1 MCSPGMD
8 NFSTAFLLAERK
20 VGVQGMDKAV
30 AAAVKDIVGAEHVL
44 EKYED
49 RYCYTY
55 DASAVTA
62 GKEGTPA
69 LVVYPGS
76 AAEVSA
82 LLKLANEHGFPVIPR
97 GAGSN
102 VSGGSIPRADAM
114 VMVLT
119 RMNRIVAIDRK
130 NMVAEV
136 EAGVITADFQAE
148 VEKLGLF
155 YPPDP
160 ASRAFSTM
168 GGNVAECAGGPRGAK
183 YGVTRDYVL
192 GLEVVLPT
200 GEIIRTG
207 ARTMKCVAGYDLT
220 RLMTGS
226 EGTLGV
232 VTKAIVKLLPLPE
245 AKKTML
251 AIFDDI
257 DRAAETVAQVF
268 MAGVIPTTLE
278 LLDNIYIRNIE
289 AAVNI
294 GLPTEAEAVLLI
306 EVDGDSAVL
315 DKQVGV
321 IAGICRE
328 QGATA
333 VKVAQDAREADELW
347 VARRA
352 AFAAVSRVRP
362 TIIGEDCTVPR
373 DKIPEMVRTIRAIG
387 EKYDIIIAVL
397 GHAGDG
403 NLHATILTDERDKEE
418 MARVEKAAE
427 EIFAATL
434 AVEGT
439 LTGEHG
445 IGLVKKKY
453 LPLELGEGGMMAMR
467 AIKKALDP
475 NNILNPELV

>member
-1 MCSPGMD
+1 M
-8 NFSTAFLLAERK
+8 E
-20 VGVQGMDKAV
+20 KAV
-30 AAAVKDIVGAEHVL
+30 VAAVKGIVGTEHVL

-49 RYCYTY
+49 KYCYTY

-62 GKEGTPA
+62 GKDGVPA
-69 LVVYPGS
+69 LVVFPGS

-82 LLKLANEHGFPVIPR
+82 LLVLANEHKIPVIPR

-102 VSGGSIPRADAM
+102 VSGGSIPVPGAM
-114 VMVLT
+114 VLVLT
-119 RMNRIVAIDRK
+119 RLNRIIAIDRK

-136 EAGVITADFQAE
+136 EAGVITADFQTE

-160 ASRAFSTM
+160 ASKAFSTL

-220 RLMTGS
+220 RLITGS

-251 AIFDDI
+251 ATFADM
-257 DRAAETVAQVF
+257 DRAAETVSRVF

-289 AAVNI
+289 AAVNV
-294 GLPTEAEAVLLI
+294 GLPVDAEAVLLI
-306 EVDGDSAVL
+306 EVDGDREVL
-315 DKQVGV
+315 DKQVG
-321 IAGICRE
+321 IIEGICRE
-328 QGATA
+328 QGAS
-333 VKVAQDAREADELW
+333 VQVAMDAKEADGLW
-347 VARRA
+347 VARRS

-373 DKIPEMVRTIRAIG
+373 DRIPEMVRIIRAVA

-403 NLHATILTDERDKEE
+403 NLHATILTDERDREE

-427 EIFAATL
+427 EIFTATL
-434 AVEGT
+434 AMEGT

-453 LPLELGEGGMMAMR
+453 LPLEAGEGGMMAMR
-467 AIKKALDP
+467 AIKRALDP
-475 NNILNPELV
+475 NNILNPGLF

>member
-1 MCSPGMD
+1 MH
-8 NFSTAFLLAERK
+8 
-20 VGVQGMDKAV
+20 VGNGHFWSGVPAGGTD
-30 AAAVKDIVGAEHVL
+30 DGGLVL
-44 EKYED
+44 EKAVVEAIKGIVGTENVLEQYED

-62 GKEGTPA
+62 GREGTPA
-69 LVVYPGS
+69 LVVYPGG

-82 LLKLANEHGFPVIPR
+82 LLKLANEHKIPVIPR

-102 VSGGSIPRADAM
+102 VSGGSIPRAGAM

-119 RMNRIVAIDRK
+119 RLNRIVVIDRK
-130 NMVAEV
+130 NMIAEV

-192 GLEVVLPT
+192 GLEAVLPT
-200 GEIIRTG
+200 GEIVKTG

-220 RLMTGS
+220 RLITGS
-226 EGTLGV
+226 EGTLAV

-245 AKKTML
+245 AKRTLL
-251 AIFDDI
+251 AVFADM
-257 DRAAETVAQVF
+257 DRAAETVSQVF

-289 AAVNI
+289 EYMHI
-294 GLPTEAEAVLLI
+294 GLPVEAEAVLLI
-306 EVDGDSAVL
+306 EVDGDREVL
-315 DKQVGV
+315 DKQAGI
-321 IAGICRE
+321 IARICRE
-328 QGATA
+328 QGATE
-333 VKVAQDAREADELW
+333 VKVARDAKEADELW

-352 AFAAVSRVRP
+352 AFAAMSRVRP

-387 EKYDIIIAVL
+387 EKYGIIIAVL

-403 NLHATILTDERDKEE
+403 NLHATILTDERNREE
-418 MARVEKAAE
+418 MARVEQAAA

-453 LPLELGEGGMMAMR
+453 LPLEMGEGGMMAMR
-467 AIKKALDP
+467 AIKRALDP
-475 NNILNPELV
+475 NNILNPDLL

>member
-1 MCSPGMD
+1 MAMEQS
-8 NFSTAFLLAERK
+8 
-20 VGVQGMDKAV
+20 VV
-30 AAAVKDIVGAEHVL
+30 AALKGIVGAEHVFD
-44 EKYED
+44 KYED

-62 GKEGTPA
+62 GKEGVPA
-69 LVVYPGS
+69 LVVYPGG

-82 LLKLANEHGFPVIPR
+82 ILRLANEHKFPVIPR

-102 VSGGSIPRADAM
+102 VSGGSIPRADAV

-119 RMNRIVAIDRK
+119 RMNKIITIDRK

-136 EAGVITADFQAE
+136 EAGVITAEFQTE

-160 ASRAFSTM
+160 ASKAFTTM

-200 GEIIRTG
+200 GEIIKTG

-220 RLMTGS
+220 RLMTGA

-232 VTKAIVKLLPLPE
+232 VTRVIVKLLPLPE

-251 AIFDDI
+251 AIFDDMYK
-257 DRAAETVAQVF
+257 ASETVARVF

-294 GLPTEAEAVLLI
+294 GLPVDAEAVLLI
-306 EVDGDSAVL
+306 EVDGDKEVL
-315 DKQVGV
+315 DKQVG
-321 IAGICRE
+321 IIEAICRE
-328 QGATA
+328 QGATE
-333 VKVAQDAREADELW
+333 VKVAKDAQEADQLW
-347 VARRA
+347 VARRS

-373 DKIPEMVRTIRAIG
+373 DKIPDMVKIIRDIAA
-387 EKYDIIIAVL
+387 KYDIIIAVL

-403 NLHATILTDERDKEE
+403 NLHATILTDERDREE

-434 AVEGT
+434 ALDGT

-467 AIKKALDP
+467 AIKRALDP

>member
-1 MCSPGMD
+1 ME
-8 NFSTAFLLAERK
+8 NAVVAE
-20 VGVQGMDKAV
+20 
-30 AAAVKDIVGAEHVL
+30 VKGIAGAEHVL

-49 RYCYTY
+49 KYCYTY

-62 GKEGTPA
+62 GKEGVPA
-69 LVVYPGS
+69 LVVFPGS

-82 LLKLANEHGFPVIPR
+82 LLVLANEHKIPVIPR

-102 VSGGSIPRADAM
+102 VSGGSIPCAGAM

-119 RMNRIVAIDRK
+119 RLNKIIAIDRK
-130 NMVAEV
+130 NMVAEM
-136 EAGVITADFQAE
+136 EAGVITADFQTE

-160 ASRAFSTM
+160 ASKAFSTM

-200 GEIIRTG
+200 GEIIKTG

-220 RLMTGS
+220 RLITGS

-232 VTKAIVKLLPLPE
+232 VTKVIVKLLPLPE

-251 AIFDDI
+251 ATFADM
-257 DRAAETVAQVF
+257 DRAAETVSRVF

-289 AAVNI
+289 AAMNI
-294 GLPTEAEAVLLI
+294 GLPVDAEAVLLI
-306 EVDGDSAVL
+306 EVDGDREVL
-315 DKQVGV
+315 DKQVGI

-328 QGATA
+328 QGAT
-333 VKVAQDAREADELW
+333 VRVAGDAKEADELW
-347 VARRA
+347 VARRS

-373 DKIPEMVRTIRAIG
+373 DRIPEMVRIIRAVA

-403 NLHATILTDERDKEE
+403 NLHATILTDERDRDE

-434 AVEGT
+434 AMDGT

-453 LPLELGEGGMMAMR
+453 LPLEIGEGGMMAMR
-467 AIKKALDP
+467 AIKRALDP

>member
-1 MCSPGMD
+1 M
-8 NFSTAFLLAERK
+8 E
-20 VGVQGMDKAV
+20 QAV
-30 AAAVKDIVGAEHVL
+30 VAAVKGIVGAEHVL

-62 GKEGTPA
+62 GKEGVPA

-82 LLKLANEHGFPVIPR
+82 LLKLANEHKFPVIPR

-102 VSGGSIPRADAM
+102 VSGGSIPCAGAM

-119 RMNRIVAIDRK
+119 RMNRIVVIDRK

-136 EAGVITADFQAE
+136 EAGVITADFQTE

-160 ASRAFSTM
+160 ASKAFSTM

-200 GEIIRTG
+200 GEIIATG

-220 RLMTGS
+220 RLITGS

-251 AIFDDI
+251 AIFGDMEK
-257 DRAAETVAQVF
+257 AAETVARVF

-294 GLPTEAEAVLLI
+294 GLPVEAEAVLLI
-306 EVDGDSAVL
+306 EVDGDKEVL
-315 DKQVGV
+315 DKQIG
-321 IAGICRE
+321 IIEGICRE
-328 QGATA
+328 QGAT
-333 VKVAQDAREADELW
+333 VKVAKDAKEADELW
-347 VARRA
+347 VARRS

-373 DKIPEMVRTIRAIG
+373 DRIPEMVRIIRAIAD
-387 EKYDIIIAVL
+387 KYNIIIAVL

-403 NLHATILTDERDKEE
+403 NLHATILTDERDREE

-434 AVEGT
+434 AMDGT

-453 LPLELGEGGMMAMR
+453 LPLEMGEGGMMAMR
-467 AIKKALDP
+467 AIKRALDP

>member
-1 MCSPGMD
+1 
-8 NFSTAFLLAERK
+8 
-20 VGVQGMDKAV
+20 
-30 AAAVKDIVGAEHVL
+30 
-44 EKYED
+44 
-49 RYCYTY
+49 
-55 DASAVTA
+55 
-62 GKEGTPA
+62 
-69 LVVYPGS
+69 
-76 AAEVSA
+76 
-82 LLKLANEHGFPVIPR
+82 
-97 GAGSN
+97 
-102 VSGGSIPRADAM
+102 VSGGSIPRADAV

-119 RMNRIVAIDRK
+119 RMNRIIVIDRK

-136 EAGVITADFQAE
+136 ETGVITADFQAE